1 MNHLSYI
8 DLSICAIASPPAF
21 VPVDWFNLF
30 CIHRSPFRVFASARP
45 VSLGGFHLYGNL
57 TLITYASLP
66 LHPLHS
72 SPFSHPNR
80 RLLSCCSFSVVVIF
94 PHLHLLRVALNI
106 HPVGTASTQT
116 SSFCSS
122 RAALRMVTVEVEE
135 DKYRKVNFNHVA
147 NFEGHLKERMFC
159 IHMIKI
165 QTD

>member
-1 MNHLSYI
+1 MQLLRRPPLCLWI
-8 DLSICAIASPPAF
+8 GSISSAST
-21 VPVDWFNLF
+21 D
-30 CIHRSPFRVFASARP
+30 HRSES
-45 VSLGGFHLYGNL
+45 S
-57 TLITYASLP
+57 P
-66 LHPLHS
+66 LHHPFPWGDFTCMETLLS
-72 SPFSHPNR
+72 SLTQAYLYLLSTPPFSHPNR
-80 RLLSCCSFSVVVIF
+80 RSLSRCSFPVVVIF